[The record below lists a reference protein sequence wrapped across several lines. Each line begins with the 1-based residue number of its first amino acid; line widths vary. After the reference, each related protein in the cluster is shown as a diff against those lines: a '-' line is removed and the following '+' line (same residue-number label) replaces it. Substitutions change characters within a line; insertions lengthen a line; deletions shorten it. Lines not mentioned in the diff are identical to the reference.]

1 MDNSELNKKIG
12 QSLAK
17 LRKEH
22 NLSQQQLADE
32 INISRSA
39 ISRYEKGNRTID
51 SYVLNEILS
60 YFHISYEDFIIGNLF
75 NEEEITNIEENEQ
88 NKNVIQC
95 DRVRTSRILLK
106 DKIIYLGLLTGV
118 FICLVILF
126 FMIIYSILN
135 PIYISEIHSIET
147 LWWYLR
153 WDTPSLICFKVFFIF
168 FVCILIVL
176 IILIVRK
183 FLHEKKNDN

>member
-135 PIYISEIHSIET
+135 PVYISEIHSIET

-153 WDTPSLICFKVFFIF
+153 RDTPSLICFKVFFIF
-168 FVCILIVL
+168 FACILIVL

>member
-60 YFHISYEDFIIGNLF
+60 YFQISYENFITGNLLNDKDF
-75 NEEEITNIEENEQ
+75 KNIEGNKQ
-88 NKNVIQC
+88 NKNGIQC
-95 DRVRTSRILLK
+95 DSVKTSRIVLK
-106 DKIIYLGLLTGV
+106 DKIIYLSLLTGV
-118 FICLVILF
+118 FICLVTLF
-126 FMIIYSILN
+126 FMVIFSILN
-135 PIYISEIHSIET
+135 PVYISEIHSIET

-153 WDTPSLICFKVFFIF
+153 WDTPDLICFKVFFIF
-168 FVCILIVL
+168 FACILIVL
-176 IILIVRK
+176 IVLIVRK
-183 FLHEKKNDN
+183 FLHEKKNNN

>member
-1 MDNSELNKKIG
+1 MDNSELNKKFG
-12 QSLAK
+12 QNLAK
-17 LRKEH
+17 LRKWH
-22 NLSQQQLADE
+22 NLSQQKLADE

-51 SYVLNEILS
+51 SYVLNKILS

-75 NEEEITNIEENEQ
+75 NEEEITNIEENKQ
-88 NKNVIQC
+88 NKNEIQC

-153 WDTPSLICFKVFFIF
+153 WDTPDLICFKVFFIF
-168 FVCILIVL
+168 FACILIVL

>member
-135 PIYISEIHSIET
+135 PVYISEIHSIET

-168 FVCILIVL
+168 FACILIVL